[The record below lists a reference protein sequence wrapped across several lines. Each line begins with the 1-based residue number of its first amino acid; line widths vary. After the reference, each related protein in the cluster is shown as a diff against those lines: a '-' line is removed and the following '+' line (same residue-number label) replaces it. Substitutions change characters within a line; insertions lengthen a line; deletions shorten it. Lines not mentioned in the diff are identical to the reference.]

1 MKNLRIAIIFSIATG
16 LLLSC
21 DPIKKMSNQDK
32 GVAIGAAGGAVAGG
46 VIGHSAGNT
55 AMGAVIGGVVGG
67 VAGGIIGHKMD
78 KQKKEI
84 EQIDAAKVET
94 IKDGEGLKVT
104 FESGIL
110 FETNSSTLN
119 ASSQGDLQKFA
130 QTLINNAETNLV
142 VSGHTDNTGSD
153 AINDPLSEK
162 RALSVA
168 KFLRSKGVA
177 GSRMTT
183 VGNGSN
189 QPVASNSTSEG
200 RAQNRRVEIVI
211 VANEKMV
218 KDAQA
223 QSQSSK

>member
-1 MKNLRIAIIFSIATG
+1 MKYLRIAFIFPAMIG
-16 LLLSC
+16 LLFSC
-21 DPIKKMSNQDK
+21 DPIKKMSNTDK

-55 AMGAVIGGVVGG
+55 ALGAVIGGVVGG
-67 VAGGIIGHKMD
+67 AAGGIIGHKMD

-84 EQIDAAKVET
+84 EAIENAKVES
-94 IKDGEGLKVT
+94 INNGEGLKVT

-110 FETNSSTLN
+110 FETNSSTLT
-119 ASSQGDLQKFA
+119 ATSQNSLMKFG
-130 QTLINNAETNLV
+130 QSLLNNPETNIV

-168 KFLRSKGVA
+168 RYLRSKGVA

-183 VGNGSN
+183 LGNGSN
-189 QPVASNSTSEG
+189 QPVASNETADG
-200 RAQNRRVEIVI
+200 RAQNRRVEVFIVP
-211 VANEKMV
+211 NEKMV
-218 KDAQA
+218 NDAKL
-223 QSQSSK
+223 QSSR